1 MPQII
6 NKLKKINIISFILYF
21 SILHVNIYV
30 IFIDLYI
37 FYYYFIY
44 IFLLLLIIVTKLLI
58 YFLFSNRDEDDDDY
72 PGSFEAELA
81 TMDEMED
88 EFGNTMS
95 QVIEEVYT

>member
-1 MPQII
+1 M
-6 NKLKKINIISFILYF
+6 LYLLF
-21 SILHVNIYV
+21 
-30 IFIDLYI
+30 YI

-44 IFLLLLIIVTKLLI
+44 IFLLLFIIVIKLLI

-95 QVIEEVYT
+95 QVIEEVYKYYINYVY

>member
-1 MPQII
+1 M
-6 NKLKKINIISFILYF
+6 LYLLF
-21 SILHVNIYV
+21 YT
-30 IFIDLYI
+30 

-44 IFLLLLIIVTKLLI
+44 IFLLLLIIITKLLI

-88 EFGNTMS
+88 EFGNTIS
-95 QVIEEVYT
+95 QVIEEVYKYYINYIY